1 MTTLRREYADRYE
14 AYRDSETVRTLV
26 DAILIVNRNIQSNI
40 VDEDATEEDVAFVEA
55 FNRYA
60 ASEIQRVAPTF
71 WETIKEDQP

>member
-1 MTTLRREYADRYE
+1 MTKLRREYADQYD

-40 VDEDATEEDVAFVEA
+40 AEEDAPEEDAAFVDA

-60 ASEIQRVAPTF
+60 AREIQRVAPTF